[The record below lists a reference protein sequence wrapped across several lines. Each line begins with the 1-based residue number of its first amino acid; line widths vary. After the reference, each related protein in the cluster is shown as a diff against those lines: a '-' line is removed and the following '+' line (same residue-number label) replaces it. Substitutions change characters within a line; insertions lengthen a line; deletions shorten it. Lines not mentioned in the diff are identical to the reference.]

1 MFGNHDNYEALSG
14 ALWARFTRNRFEG
27 DNKSA
32 PLHVL
37 HGFWK
42 LKWTR
47 DAAAHACSAT
57 ALNGKSLT
65 KRGWLWTPGCVVSGL
80 SGLYVANSP
89 ANSQSWTKWN
99 GNANA
104 LPRKIKDKVAQM
116 SFTLGKG
123 ERLRRSNFPFKLLF
137 NILACKLPA
146 WFRLIFA
153 GPCTNFMQEPMT
165 CGGLKASHGQKSR
178 SCARWS
184 NLGPVLH

>member
-14 ALWARFTRNRFEG
+14 ALWARFKRNRFER

-47 DAAAHACSAT
+47 DAAHARSAT

-80 SGLYVANSP
+80 YIANSP

-99 GNANA
+99 GNANP
-104 LPRKIKDKVAQM
+104 LPRKIQDEVAQM
-116 SFTLGKG
+116 SFIWGKG
-123 ERLRRSNFPFKLLF
+123 EKLRRLNFSSILF
-137 NILACKLPA
+137 NILVYKLPA
-146 WFRLIFA
+146 WFRLIA
-153 GPCTNFMQEPMT
+153 GPARVRTDAGAYDKWWTE
-165 CGGLKASHGQKSR
+165 GLAWPKKPLVRALK
-178 SCARWS
+178 
-184 NLGPVLH
+184 

>member
-99 GNANA
+99 GNANP

-123 ERLRRSNFPFKLLF
+123 ERLRRSNFPFKFLF
-137 NILACKLPA
+137 NILAWKLPA

-165 CGGLKASHGQKSR
+165 CGGLKASLGQKSR

>member
-14 ALWARFTRNRFEG
+14 ALWARFKGNRFER
-27 DNKSA
+27 DNKTA

-47 DAAAHACSAT
+47 DAAAHARSAT

-89 ANSQSWTKWN
+89 ANSQSGTKWN
-99 GNANA
+99 GNANPF
-104 LPRKIKDKVAQM
+104 PRKIKDEVAQM
-116 SFTLGKG
+116 SFIWGKG
-123 ERLRRSNFPFKLLF
+123 ERLRRLNFPF
-137 NILACKLPA
+137 NIFVQYFSLQI
-146 WFRLIFA
+146 RLIFA
-153 GPCTNFMQEPMT
+153 GPCTAACRNFMQEPMT
-165 CGGLKASHGQKSR
+165 SGGLKASHGRKRR

>member
-47 DAAAHACSAT
+47 DAAAHARSAT

-99 GNANA
+99 GNANP

-123 ERLRRSNFPFKLLF
+123 ERLRRSNFPF
-137 NILACKLPA
+137 NIFVQFFSLQTTRLVQTHFRRPVYELYAGAYDTWWTEGLAWPKKPLVRA
-146 WFRLIFA
+146 
-153 GPCTNFMQEPMT
+153 
-165 CGGLKASHGQKSR
+165 LK
-178 SCARWS
+178 
-184 NLGPVLH
+184 